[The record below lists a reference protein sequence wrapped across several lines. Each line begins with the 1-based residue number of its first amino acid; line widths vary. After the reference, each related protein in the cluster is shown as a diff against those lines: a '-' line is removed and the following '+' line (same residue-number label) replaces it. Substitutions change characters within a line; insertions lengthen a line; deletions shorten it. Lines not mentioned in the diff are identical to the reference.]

1 MISLLDIAERS
12 QKGRK
17 MAEDSWN
24 MSLFNKISELV
35 KRYGIPNYTSDTPFL
50 NLDDELTERVFHAGV
65 DLLVEHGV
73 YCITTDRVVEF
84 TRKEVLD
91 AINESPSEII
101 VGEGKDARVMKQRK
115 VEGKEPLNFCPGH
128 HSPFTEELAPLVVK
142 NFAQIPR
149 ADFIEGFNFVEVDGR
164 EILGAPMEVYAARRQ
179 MSWMRAGI
187 RKAGR
192 PGLSI
197 VFYPITTRAE
207 VLMAAIDPVDGLR
220 RGDGILTSVLPDEK
234 IEHDLLAAAIACEDC
249 GLWRISGSLSM
260 AGGFCGGADG
270 AIIEGIAKPLT
281 AMICYRAYVNYTGV
295 ENVRTVSAMT
305 IPLQPLNW
313 ARSVVNQA
321 LNRHTNIICME
332 WVIPTAGPGTETNLL
347 EVAVRSIEATING
360 ANLYAPR
367 HSRAQMNAGQ
377 TPLEGEFMVEVSD
390 ATLAAGI
397 DRERGSEI
405 LVQLARQLK
414 DKHPEPGMSIQE
426 CYDLVNHR
434 PTPEYEKIHLK
445 VKEQLTSLGLA
456 FT

>member
-1 MISLLDIAERS
+1 
-12 QKGRK
+12 
-17 MAEDSWN
+17 
-24 MSLFNKISELV
+24 
-35 KRYGIPNYTSDTPFL
+35 
-50 NLDDELTERVFHAGV
+50 
-65 DLLVEHGV
+65 
-73 YCITTDRVVEF
+73 
-84 TRKEVLD
+84 
-91 AINESPSEII
+91 
-101 VGEGKDARVMKQRK
+101 
-115 VEGKEPLNFCPGH
+115 
-128 HSPFTEELAPLVVK
+128 
-142 NFAQIPR
+142 
-149 ADFIEGFNFVEVDGR
+149 
-164 EILGAPMEVYAARRQ
+164 
-179 MSWMRAGI
+179 
-187 RKAGR
+187 
-192 PGLSI
+192 
-197 VFYPITTRAE
+197 
-207 VLMAAIDPVDGLR
+207 MAAIDPVDGLR

-234 IEHDLLAAAIACEDC
+234 IEHDLLAAAIACEDY

-260 AGGFCGGADG
+260 VGGFCGGADG

-405 LVQLARQLK
+405 LAQLARQLK

-434 PTPEYEKIHLK
+434 PTPEYEKIYLK
-445 VKEQLTSLGLA
+445 VKEQLASLGLA

>member
-1 MISLLDIAERS
+1 
-12 QKGRK
+12 
-17 MAEDSWN
+17 
-24 MSLFNKISELV
+24 
-35 KRYGIPNYTSDTPFL
+35 
-50 NLDDELTERVFHAGV
+50 
-65 DLLVEHGV
+65 V

-91 AINESPSEII
+91 AINESPCEIT
-101 VGEGKDARVMKQRK
+101 VGRGKDARVMKQRK

-128 HSPFTEELAPLVVK
+128 HAPFTEEVAPLVVK

-179 MSWMRAGI
+179 MSWMREGI

-192 PGLSI
+192 PELSI

-234 IEHDLLAAAIACEDC
+234 IEHDLLAAAIACEDY

-281 AMICYRAYVNYTGV
+281 AMICYRVYVNYTGV

-397 DRERGSEI
+397 DREQGSEI
-405 LVQLARQLK
+405 LTQLARQLK

-434 PTPEYEKIHLK
+434 PTPEYQKIYLK
-445 VKEQLTSLGLA
+445 VREQLASLGLA

>member
-73 YCITTDRVVEF
+73 YCITTDRIVEF

-91 AINESPSEII
+91 AIHESPSEII
-101 VGEGKDARVMKQRK
+101 VGGGKDARVMKQRK
-115 VEGKEPLNFCPGH
+115 IEGKEPLNFCPGH

-164 EILGAPMEVYAARRQ
+164 EILGAPLEVYAARRQ
-179 MSWMRAGI
+179 MSWMREGI

-192 PGLSI
+192 PELSI

-207 VLMAAIDPVDGLR
+207 VLMAAMDPVDGLR
-220 RGDGILTSVLPDEK
+220 KGDGILTSVLPDEK
-234 IEHDLLAAAIACEDC
+234 IEHDLLAAVIACEDY
-249 GLWRISGSLSM
+249 GLWRISGSFSM
-260 AGGFCGGADG
+260 AGGFCGGTDG

-295 ENVRTVSAMT
+295 ENIRTVSAMT

-332 WVIPTAGPGTETNLL
+332 WVIPTSGPGTETNLL

-405 LVQLARQLK
+405 LVRLARQLK

-445 VKEQLTSLGLA
+445 VKEQLASLGLA

>member
-24 MSLFNKISELV
+24 MSLFNKINELV
-35 KRYGIPNYTSDTPFL
+35 KCYGIPNYTSDTPFL

-73 YCITTDRVVEF
+73 YCITTDRIVEF

-91 AINESPSEII
+91 AIHESPSEII
-101 VGEGKDARVMKQRK
+101 VGGGKDARVMKQRK

-179 MSWMRAGI
+179 MSWMREGI

-207 VLMAAIDPVDGLR
+207 VLMAAMDPVDGLR
-220 RGDGILTSVLPDEK
+220 KGDGILTSVLPDEK
-234 IEHDLLAAAIACEDC
+234 IEHDLLAAVIACEDY
-249 GLWRISGSLSM
+249 GLWRISGSFSM
-260 AGGFCGGADG
+260 AGGFCGGTDG

-295 ENVRTVSAMT
+295 ENIRTVSAMT

-321 LNRHTNIICME
+321 LNGHTNIICMA
-332 WVIPTAGPGTETNLL
+332 WIISTAGPGTETNLL

-405 LVQLARQLK
+405 LVRLARQLK

-445 VKEQLTSLGLA
+445 VKEQLASLGLA

>member
-35 KRYGIPNYTSDTPFL
+35 KRYDIPNYTSDTPFL

-73 YCITTDRVVEF
+73 YCITTDRIIEL

-101 VGEGKDARVMKQRK
+101 VGGGKDTRVMKQRK

-164 EILGAPMEVYAARRQ
+164 EILGAPVEVYAARRQ
-179 MSWMRAGI
+179 MSWMREGI

-220 RGDGILTSVLPDEK
+220 KGDGILTSVLPDEK
-234 IEHDLLAAAIACEDC
+234 IEHDLLAAAIACEDY
-249 GLWRISGSLSM
+249 GLWRISGSFSM

-281 AMICYRAYVNYTGV
+281 AMICYRAYVNYIGV
-295 ENVRTVSAMT
+295 ENIRTVSAMT

-321 LNRHTNIICME
+321 LNRNTNIICME
-332 WVIPTAGPGTETNLL
+332 WVIPTAGPGTETSLL

-405 LVQLARQLK
+405 LVRLARQLE

-445 VKEQLTSLGLA
+445 VKEQLASLGLA